1 MFEEKQIEGVFGDI
15 LFLDK
20 CENESTDVGALIE
33 LTDEELVHLNGAI
46 QLNRAQSIEL
56 ILGLIKIHNL
66 EIIDLGAIGIG
77 K

>member
-33 LTDEELVHLNGAI
+33 LADEELVHLNGAI
-46 QLNRAQSIEL
+46 QLNRKQSIEL
-56 ILGLIKIHNL
+56 ILGLIELHDL